1 METDKYLFEEW
12 RDIHGYE
19 GLYQVSNFGRVKNC
33 VRKTLKQ
40 IRTSENGYSYV
51 ILYKR
56 CKPKLHLVHRLVA
69 EAFIPNPYNLPQVN
83 HKDENKLNNVCC
95 NLEWCTA
102 KYNINYG
109 EGILKRSAIRSKK
122 ICQMSRDGKIIRTWS
137 SANEVKRVL
146 GFSQGNIQQCCVGKR
161 KTANGYIWKYA

>member
-33 VRKTLKQ
+33 VRKTLKT
-40 IRTSENGYSYV
+40 IRTSVNGYGYV
-51 ILYKR
+51 VLSKN
-56 CKPKLHLVHRLVA
+56 CKQKLHLVHRLVA
-69 EAFIPNPYNLPQVN
+69 EAFIPNPDNLPQVN
-83 HKDENKLNNVCC
+83 HKDENKLNNIYC
-95 NLEWCTA
+95 NLEWCSA

-109 EGILKRSAIRSKK
+109 EGILRRSTIRSKK
-122 ICQMSRDGKIIRTWS
+122 IYQISKDGQILRTWA
-137 SANEVKRVL
+137 SANEVKRAL

-161 KTANGYIWKYA
+161 KTANGYIWKYC